1 MINNITLVGRLTKAV
16 DLRYTSSGIAV
27 AQTNL
32 AVERPFTNQNGVR
45 ETDFIRIVIWRKAAE
60 NLSNFTTKGSLIGVT
75 GRIQTRSYENNNG
88 QKVYVTEVV
97 CENVQYLEPKEVT
110 DKRKQQNNQ
119 QGMNNA
125 STDNHRNKSDTKNYP
140 DPFEQ
145 NDDYVDI
152 SDDDLPF

>member
-1 MINNITLVGRLTKAV
+1 MINNVTLVGRLTKAV
-16 DLRYTSSGIAV
+16 DLRYTGSGIAV

-75 GRIQTRSYENNNG
+75 GRIQTRSYENNSG

-119 QGMNNA
+119 QGVDDA
-125 STDNHRNKSDTKNYP
+125 STNRNQNIGNTKDYP
-140 DPFEQ
+140 DLFEQ
-145 NDDYVDI
+145 NSDYVDI